1 MVISLAL
8 AGPLLKLRPIS
19 LRIATWLGISAAR
32 SFPCVR
38 QHNEEDCGAA
48 CLATVCA
55 QHRAQVPLGW
65 ARHLVGTSKGGTT
78 LLGLKRGAEKLG
90 FHAQAAKAEPSLLNE
105 LNSVP
110 MPLVCH
116 WQGCHWVVLH
126 GYQQGQLLVADPA
139 IGLRHLSSE
148 EFLSGWSNGVVLLL
162 EPDRARFPVLDAAP
176 NRWQQG
182 QGLAILPKLL
192 WPFRRLLAQ
201 ALGLNLAIGVMAL
214 AMPLLMQI
222 LTDDVL
228 IRGDGEMLR
237 SLAIG
242 IMLLFGLRALLNLLQ
257 GVLVGHFG
265 QKLQLQM
272 VLHYGQHLLGLPLNY
287 FESRRSGEVV
297 SRLDDIQKLNALIAN
312 LTLGLPGQL
321 CIALISLLWM
331 WQYSGSLT
339 LAALVGYGLVVVTQL
354 AVLPTLHRRTQ
365 QLLVQSAHNQGFLVE
380 LFSGQALL
388 KTTQA
393 APQAWQEFQRNQGR
407 LARQAWGVGLLDL
420 QASTAT
426 GFLGQAIGIVLL
438 WYGSVFVL
446 RQELSIGQLLAFNG
460 MGANVLAFLAAL
472 SGVSQELITSRVVMA
487 RLDDALQHPL
497 ETDAANGY
505 QHAPIPADAD
515 IVCEHVCFH
524 HPGRAALI
532 DDLNLRIPGGLT
544 TAVIGESG
552 CGKSTLSKL
561 IAGLYTLKGGAIHYG
576 PFNGKDLSLE
586 SLRQQVVLLPQQDT
600 FLNRSIFENFTFAY
614 PNLSFA
620 EIVEL
625 CRLTLADDFIR
636 ELPDGYGTVLGEF
649 GANLSGGQRQR
660 LALAR
665 ALAANSPVL
674 LLDESTSALDPVLES
689 RLMDRLLQFRHGKT
703 TILVSHRPSV
713 ILRADWV
720 VFMDKG
726 AVRQQSHPRDLRDHG
741 QVAPYLQAA

>member
-1 MVISLAL
+1 MAEQIWQLITRSLGL
-8 AGPLLKLRPIS
+8 APDLS
-19 LRIATWLGISAAR
+19 L
-32 SFPCVR
+32 PCVR

-55 QHRAQVPLGW
+55 RHHAHLPMGW
-65 ARHLVGTSKGGTT
+65 IRHLVGTSREGTT

-90 FHAQAAKAEPSLLNE
+90 FHAQAAKADARVLDDLQALPL
-105 LNSVP
+105 P
-110 MPLVCH
+110 MICH

-126 GYQQGQLLVADPA
+126 GSRGDQLLVADPGV
-139 IGLRHLSSE
+139 GLRRLSRE
-148 EFLSGWSNGVVLLL
+148 QFLAGWANGVVLLL
-162 EPDRARFPVLDAAP
+162 EPDPTRFPISHQESQHW
-176 NRWQQG
+176 RSG
-182 QGLAILPKLL
+182 KGLAIVPRLL
-192 WPFRRLLAQ
+192 QPFRGLLMQ
-201 ALGLNLAIGVMAL
+201 AFGLNLAIGVLAL

-242 IMLLFGLRALLNLLQ
+242 ILLLFVLRALLNLLQ

-272 VLHYGQHLLGLPLNY
+272 VLHYGQHLLRLPLSY

-297 SRLDDIQKLNALIAN
+297 SRLDDIQRLNSLIAN
-312 LTLGLPGQL
+312 LTLGLPGQF
-321 CIALISLLWM
+321 CIALVSLIWM

-339 LAALVGYGLVVVTQL
+339 LAALVGYGLVVATQL
-354 AVLPTLHRRTQ
+354 AVLPALHRRTQ
-365 QLLVQSAHNQGFLVE
+365 QLLVQSAQNQGFLVE

-393 APQAWQEFQRNQGR
+393 TPQAWQEFQRNQGR
-407 LARQAWGVGLLDL
+407 IARQAWGVGLLDL
-420 QASTAT
+420 QANTAT
-426 GFLGQAIGIVLL
+426 GFLGQAIGITLL

-446 RQELSIGQLLAFNG
+446 QQQLSIGQLLAFNG
-460 MGANVLAFLAAL
+460 MGANVLGFLAGL
-472 SGVSQELITSRVVMA
+472 GGVSQELITSRVVMA

-497 ETDAANGY
+497 ETETSKGTQQAL
-505 QHAPIPADAD
+505 IPADAD
-515 IVCEHVCFH
+515 IVCEELSFH
-524 HPGRAALI
+524 HPGRAALL
-532 DDLNLRIPGGLT
+532 DHLNLRIPGGLT
-544 TAVIGESG
+544 TALIGESG
-552 CGKSTLSKL
+552 CGKSTLSKI
-561 IAGLYTLKGGAIHYG
+561 IAGLYNLESGSIHYG
-576 PFNGKDLSLE
+576 PFSGKDLSLE

-600 FLNRSIFENFTFAY
+600 FLNRSILENFTFAY
-614 PNLSFA
+614 PQLGFA
-620 EIVEL
+620 DIVEL

-665 ALAANSPVL
+665 ALASDPPVL
-674 LLDESTSALDPVLES
+674 LLDESTSALDPVLEA
-689 RLMDRLLQFRHGKT
+689 RLMDRLLEHRKGRT

-720 VFMDKG
+720 VFMEKG
-726 AVRQQSHPRDLRDHG
+726 AVRQQSHPRDLRNHR
-741 QVAPYLQAA
+741 QVSPYLQAA

>member
-1 MVISLAL
+1 MAEQLWHLILRCLGFAPGHSL
-8 AGPLLKLRPIS
+8 
-19 LRIATWLGISAAR
+19 
-32 SFPCVR
+32 PCVR

-55 QHRAQVPLGW
+55 HHHAHLPLGW
-65 ARHLVGTSKGGTT
+65 IRHLVGTSREGTT

-90 FHAQAAKAEPSLLNE
+90 FHAQAAKADA
-105 LNSVP
+105 SVLDDLQALPLP
-110 MPLVCH
+110 MICH

-126 GYQQGQLLVADPA
+126 GARGDQLLVADPGV
-139 IGLRHLSSE
+139 GLRRLSRE
-148 EFLSGWSNGVVLLL
+148 QFLAGWANGVVLLL
-162 EPDRARFPVLDAAP
+162 EPDPASFPVSHHQ
-176 NRWQQG
+176 NQRWRSG
-182 QGLAILPKLL
+182 QGLAIVPRLL
-192 WPFRRLLAQ
+192 RPFRGLLLQ
-201 ALGLNLAIGVMAL
+201 AFGLNLAIGVLAL

-242 IMLLFGLRALLNLLQ
+242 ILLLFVLRALLNLLQ

-272 VLHYGQHLLGLPLNY
+272 VLHYGQHLLRLPLSY

-297 SRLDDIQKLNALIAN
+297 SRLDDIQKLNALIAD
-312 LTLGLPGQL
+312 LTLGLPGQF
-321 CIALISLLWM
+321 CIALISLIWM

-339 LAALVGYGLVVVTQL
+339 LAALVGYGLVVATQL
-354 AVLPTLHRRTQ
+354 AVLPALHQRTQ
-365 QLLVQSAHNQGFLVE
+365 QLLVQSAQNQGFLVE

-407 LARQAWGVGLLDL
+407 IARQAWGVGLLDL

-426 GFLGQAIGIVLL
+426 GFLGQAIGIGLL

-446 RQELSIGQLLAFNG
+446 KQQLSIGQLLAFNG
-460 MGANVLAFLAAL
+460 MGANVLGFLAGL

-487 RLDDALQHPL
+487 RLDDALQHPV
-497 ETDAANGY
+497 ETDTSKGTQEAT
-505 QHAPIPADAD
+505 IPADAD
-515 IVCEHVCFH
+515 IVCEEVSFH
-524 HPGRAALI
+524 HPGRTALL
-532 DDLNLRIPGGLT
+532 DHLNLRIPGGLT
-544 TAVIGESG
+544 TALIGESG

-561 IAGLYTLKGGAIHYG
+561 IAGLYSLESGAIHYG
-576 PFNGKDLSLE
+576 PFSGRDLSLE

-600 FLNRSIFENFTFAY
+600 FLNRSILENFTFAY
-614 PNLSFA
+614 PHLGFA
-620 EIVEL
+620 DIVEL

-636 ELPDGYGTVLGEF
+636 ELPDGYATVLGEF

-665 ALAANSPVL
+665 ALAAHPPVL
-674 LLDESTSALDPVLES
+674 LLDESTSALDPVLEA
-689 RLMDRLLQFRHGKT
+689 RLMDRLLEHRKGRT

-720 VFMDKG
+720 VFMEKG
-726 AVRQQSHPRDLRDHG
+726 AVRQQSHPRDLRDHR
-741 QVAPYLQAA
+741 QVSPYLQAA

>member
-1 MVISLAL
+1 MAEQIWQWVKSH
-8 AGPLLKLRPIS
+8 
-19 LRIATWLGISAAR
+19 LGLPPGQA
-32 SFPCVR
+32 FPCIR

-55 QHRAQVPLGW
+55 RHQARLPMGW
-65 ARHLVGTSKGGTT
+65 IRHLVGTSREGTT

-90 FHAQAAKAEPSLLNE
+90 FHAQAAKADASVLNDLQSL
-105 LNSVP
+105 
-110 MPLVCH
+110 PLPLICH

-126 GYQQGQLLVADPA
+126 GSRGKQLLVADPA
-139 IGLRHLSSE
+139 VGLRQLTRE
-148 EFLSGWSNGVVLLL
+148 QFLAGWANGVVLVL
-162 EPDRARFPVLDAAP
+162 EPDPARFPVGQHQSQ
-176 NRWQQG
+176 RWRSG
-182 QGLAILPKLL
+182 QGLAIVPRLL
-192 WPFRRLLAQ
+192 QPFRGLLAQ
-201 ALGLNLAIGVMAL
+201 ALGLNLAIGVLAL
-214 AMPLLMQI
+214 AMPLLMQV

-228 IRGDGEMLR
+228 VRGDGEMLR

-242 IMLLFGLRALLNLLQ
+242 ILLLFVFRALLNLLQ

-272 VLHYGQHLLGLPLNY
+272 VLHYGQHLLRLPLSY

-312 LTLGLPGQL
+312 LTLGLPGQF
-321 CIALISLLWM
+321 CIALISLIWM

-339 LAALVGYGLVVVTQL
+339 VAALVGYLLVVATQL
-354 AVLPTLHRRTQ
+354 AVLPALHRRTQ

-393 APQAWQEFQRNQGR
+393 TPQAWQEFQRNQGR
-407 LARQAWGVGLLDL
+407 IARQAWGVGLLDL
-420 QASTAT
+420 QTSTAT
-426 GFLGQAIGIVLL
+426 GFLGQAIGIGLL

-446 RQELSIGQLLAFNG
+446 QQQLSIGQLLAFNG
-460 MGANVLAFLAAL
+460 MGANVLAFLAGL

-497 ETDAANGY
+497 ETDTAKGVQQAR
-505 QHAPIPADAD
+505 IPADAD
-515 IVCEHVCFH
+515 IVCEDVSFH
-524 HPGRAALI
+524 HPGRTALL
-532 DDLNLRIPGGLT
+532 DQLNLRIPGGLT
-544 TAVIGESG
+544 TALIGESG

-561 IAGLYTLKGGAIHYG
+561 IAGLYNLESGAIHYG
-576 PFNGKDLSLE
+576 AFNGKDLSLE
-586 SLRQQVVLLPQQDT
+586 SLRQQVVLLPQQDS

-614 PNLSFA
+614 PHLGFA

-625 CRLTLADDFIR
+625 CQLTLADEFIR

-665 ALAANSPVL
+665 ALAADPPVL
-674 LLDESTSALDPVLES
+674 LLDESTSALVPVLEA
-689 RLMDRLLQFRHGKT
+689 RLMDHLLEHRRGKT

-720 VFMDKG
+720 VFMEKG
-726 AVRQQSHPRDLRDHG
+726 AVRQQSHPRDLRDHR
-741 QVAPYLQAA
+741 QVSPYLRAA

>member
-1 MVISLAL
+1 MAPPSLMARSLGRRL
-8 AGPLLKLRPIS
+8 A
-19 LRIATWLGISAAR
+19 AWLGLAR
-32 SFPCVR
+32 GRSRGRSLPCVR

-55 QHRAQVPLGW
+55 RHRAQVPVGW
-65 ARHLVGTSKGGTT
+65 VRHLVGTSKEGTT

-90 FHAQAAKAEPSLLNE
+90 FHAQAAKAEPSLLND

-110 MPLVCH
+110 LPLVCH

-126 GYQQGQLLVADPA
+126 GEQNGELLVADPA
-139 IGLRHLSSE
+139 VGLRRLSRQ

-162 EPDRARFPVLDAAP
+162 EPDPARFPVLDASP
-176 NRWQQG
+176 RRWQQG
-182 QGLAILPKLL
+182 QGLAILPRLL
-192 WPFRRLLAQ
+192 WPFRRLLLQ

-242 IMLLFGLRALLNLLQ
+242 ILLLFALRALLNLLQ

-272 VLHYGQHLLGLPLNY
+272 VLHYGQHLLGLPLSY

-297 SRLDDIQKLNALIAN
+297 SRLDDIQRLNSLIADVS
-312 LTLGLPGQL
+312 LGLPGQL
-321 CIALISLLWM
+321 CIAVISLLWM
-331 WQYSGSLT
+331 WQYSGALT
-339 LAALVGYGLVVVTQL
+339 VAALLGYALVVLTQL
-354 AVLPTLHRRTQ
+354 AVLPALHRRTQ
-365 QLLVQSAHNQGFLVE
+365 QLLVESAHNQGFLVE

-446 RQELSIGQLLAFNG
+446 SQQLSIGQLLAFNG
-460 MGANVLAFLAAL
+460 MGANVLGFLAAL

-497 ETDAANGY
+497 ETDAAKGI
-505 QHAPIPADAD
+505 QQAGIPADAD
-515 IVCEHVCFH
+515 IVCEHVRFH
-524 HPGRAALI
+524 HAGRAALI

-544 TAVIGESG
+544 TALIGESG

-561 IAGLYTLKGGAIHYG
+561 IAGLYTLEGGAIHYG
-576 PFNGKDLSLE
+576 PFNGRDLSLE

-614 PNLSFA
+614 PQLSFA

-665 ALAANSPVL
+665 ALAADPPVL
-674 LLDESTSALDPVLES
+674 LLDESTSALDPVLEA
-689 RLMDRLLQFRHGKT
+689 RLMDRLLQLRRGKT

-726 AVRQQSHPRDLRDHG
+726 AVRQQSHPRDLRDHIS
-741 QVAPYLQAA
+741 VSPYLQAA

>member
-1 MVISLAL
+1 MAEQIWHLILRCLGFAPGHSL
-8 AGPLLKLRPIS
+8 
-19 LRIATWLGISAAR
+19 
-32 SFPCVR
+32 PCVR

-55 QHRAQVPLGW
+55 RHHAHLPLGW
-65 ARHLVGTSKGGTT
+65 IRHLVGTSREGTT

-90 FHAQAAKAEPSLLNE
+90 FHAQAAKADA
-105 LNSVP
+105 SVLDDLQALPLP
-110 MPLVCH
+110 MICH

-126 GYQQGQLLVADPA
+126 GARGNQLLVADPGV
-139 IGLRHLSSE
+139 GLRRLSRE
-148 EFLSGWSNGVVLLL
+148 QFLAGWANGVVLLL
-162 EPDRARFPVLDAAP
+162 EPDPACFPVSHHQ
-176 NRWQQG
+176 NQRWRSG
-182 QGLAILPKLL
+182 QGLAIVPRLL
-192 WPFRRLLAQ
+192 QPFRGLLLQ
-201 ALGLNLAIGVMAL
+201 AFGLNLAIGVLAL

-242 IMLLFGLRALLNLLQ
+242 ILLLFVLRALLNLLQ

-272 VLHYGQHLLGLPLNY
+272 VLHYGQHLLRLPLSY

-312 LTLGLPGQL
+312 LTLGLPGQF
-321 CIALISLLWM
+321 CIALISLIWM

-339 LAALVGYGLVVVTQL
+339 VAALSGYGLVVATQL
-354 AVLPTLHRRTQ
+354 AVLPALHQRTQ
-365 QLLVQSAHNQGFLVE
+365 QLLVQSAQNQGFLVE

-407 LARQAWGVGLLDL
+407 IARQAWGVGLLDL

-426 GFLGQAIGIVLL
+426 GFLGQAIGIGLL

-446 RQELSIGQLLAFNG
+446 KQQLSIGQLLAFNG
-460 MGANVLAFLAAL
+460 MGANVLGFLAGL

-487 RLDDALQHPL
+487 RLDDALQHPV
-497 ETDAANGY
+497 ESDTSKGTQQAT
-505 QHAPIPADAD
+505 IPADAD
-515 IVCEHVCFH
+515 IVCEEVSFH
-524 HPGRAALI
+524 HPGRTALL
-532 DDLNLRIPGGLT
+532 DHLNLRIPGGLT
-544 TAVIGESG
+544 TALIGESG

-561 IAGLYTLKGGAIHYG
+561 IAGLYSLESGAIHYG
-576 PFNGKDLSLE
+576 PFSGRDLSLE

-600 FLNRSIFENFTFAY
+600 FLNRSILENFTFAY
-614 PNLSFA
+614 PHLGFA
-620 EIVEL
+620 DIVEL

-636 ELPDGYGTVLGEF
+636 ELPDGYATVLGEF

-665 ALAANSPVL
+665 ALAADPPVL
-674 LLDESTSALDPVLES
+674 LLDESTSALDPVLEA
-689 RLMDRLLQFRHGKT
+689 RLMDRLLEHRKGRT

-720 VFMDKG
+720 VFMEKG
-726 AVRQQSHPRDLRDHG
+726 AVRQQSHPRDLHDHR
-741 QVAPYLQAA
+741 QVSPYLQAA

>member
-1 MVISLAL
+1 MYRHAMVVQIWQFI
-8 AGPLLKLRPIS
+8 KRC
-19 LRIATWLGISAAR
+19 LGISQGQTL
-32 SFPCVR
+32 PCIH

-55 QHRAQVPLGW
+55 RHRAQLPLSW
-65 ARHLVGTSKGGTT
+65 IRHLVGTSREGTT

-90 FHAQAAKAEPSLLNE
+90 FQAQAAKADASLLND
-105 LNSVP
+105 LKALPLP
-110 MPLVCH
+110 MICH

-126 GYQQGQLLVADPA
+126 GARGDQLLVADPA
-139 IGLRHLSSE
+139 VGLRQLSRD
-148 EFLSGWSNGVVLLL
+148 EFLAGWVNGVVLLL
-162 EPDRARFPVLDAAP
+162 EPDPARFPVSHQHSE
-176 NRWQQG
+176 RWRSG
-182 QGLAILPKLL
+182 QGLAIVPRLL
-192 WPFRRLLAQ
+192 QPFRGLLVQ
-201 ALGLNLAIGVMAL
+201 ALGLNLAIGVLAL
-214 AMPLLMQI
+214 GMPLMMQI

-228 IRGDGEMLR
+228 VRGDGEMLR

-242 IMLLFGLRALLNLLQ
+242 ILLLFVFRGLLNLLQ

-272 VLHYGQHLLGLPLNY
+272 VLHYGQHLLRLPLSY

-297 SRLDDIQKLNALIAN
+297 SRLDDIQKLNDLIAD
-312 LTLGLPGQL
+312 LTLGLPGQF
-321 CIALISLLWM
+321 CIAVVSLIWM
-331 WQYSGSLT
+331 WHYSGSLT
-339 LAALVGYGLVVVTQL
+339 LAALVGYGVVVATQL

-420 QASTAT
+420 QTSTAT
-426 GFLGQAIGIVLL
+426 SFLGQAIGIGLL

-446 RQELSIGQLLAFNG
+446 QQQLSIGQLLAFNG
-460 MGANVLAFLAAL
+460 MGANVLAFLAGL
-472 SGVSQELITSRVVMA
+472 SGVSQELITSRVVMT

-497 ETDAANGY
+497 ETDTAKGTQQAR
-505 QHAPIPADAD
+505 IPANAD
-515 IVCEHVCFH
+515 IVCEDVTFH
-524 HPGRAALI
+524 HQGRAALL
-532 DDLNLRIPGGLT
+532 DHLNLRVPGGLT
-544 TAVIGESG
+544 TALIGESG

-561 IAGLYTLKGGAIHYG
+561 IAGLYSLESGAIHYG

-586 SLRQQVVLLPQQDT
+586 SLRQQVVLLPQQDS
-600 FLNRSIFENFTFAY
+600 FLNRSILENFTFAY
-614 PNLSFA
+614 PHLGFA

-636 ELPDGYGTVLGEF
+636 ELPDSYATVLGEF

-665 ALAANSPVL
+665 ALAADPPVL
-674 LLDESTSALDPVLES
+674 LLDESTSALDPVLEA
-689 RLMDRLLQFRHGKT
+689 RLMDRLLDHRQGKT
-703 TILVSHRPSV
+703 TIMVSHRPSV

-720 VFMDKG
+720 VFMEKG
-726 AVRQQSHPRDLRDHG
+726 AVRQQSHPRDLRDHR
-741 QVAPYLQAA
+741 QVSPYLQAA

>member
-1 MVISLAL
+1 MAEQIWQLIRRGLGSTQGQAL
-8 AGPLLKLRPIS
+8 
-19 LRIATWLGISAAR
+19 
-32 SFPCVR
+32 PCIR

-55 QHRAQVPLGW
+55 RHRAHLPMGW
-65 ARHLVGTSKGGTT
+65 IRHLVGTSREGTT

-90 FHAQAAKAEPSLLNE
+90 FNAQAAKADASLLDD
-105 LNSVP
+105 LQALPLP
-110 MPLVCH
+110 MICH

-126 GYQQGQLLVADPA
+126 GARGDQLLVADPGV
-139 IGLRHLSSE
+139 GLRRLSRE
-148 EFLSGWSNGVVLLL
+148 QFLAGWTNGVLLLL
-162 EPDRARFPVLDAAP
+162 EPDPARFPVSH
-176 NRWQQG
+176 QQSESWRSG
-182 QGLAILPKLL
+182 QGLAIVPRLL
-192 WPFRRLLAQ
+192 QPFRGLLLK
-201 ALGLNLAIGVMAL
+201 ALGLNLAIGVLAL

-228 IRGDGEMLR
+228 VRGDGEMLR

-242 IMLLFGLRALLNLLQ
+242 ILLLFVFRGLLNLLQ

-272 VLHYGQHLLGLPLNY
+272 VLHYGQHLLRLPLSY

-297 SRLDDIQKLNALIAN
+297 SRLDDIQRLNDLMAN
-312 LTLGLPGQL
+312 VTLGLPGQF
-321 CIALISLLWM
+321 CIALVSLIWM

-339 LAALVGYGLVVVTQL
+339 LAALAGYGLVVATQL
-354 AVLPTLHRRTQ
+354 AVLPALHRRTQ

-393 APQAWQEFQRNQGR
+393 TPQAWQEFQRNQGR
-407 LARQAWGVGLLDL
+407 IARQAWGVGLLDL
-420 QASTAT
+420 QTSTAT
-426 GFLGQAIGIVLL
+426 GFLGQAIGIGLL
-438 WYGSVFVL
+438 WYGSMFVL
-446 RQELSIGQLLAFNG
+446 QQQLSIGQLLAFNG
-460 MGANVLAFLAAL
+460 MGANVLGFLAGL
-472 SGVSQELITSRVVMA
+472 GGVSQELITSRVVMA

-497 ETDAANGY
+497 ETETARGTQQAL
-505 QHAPIPADAD
+505 IPADAD
-515 IVCEHVCFH
+515 IVCQEVSFH
-524 HPGRAALI
+524 HPGRAALL
-532 DDLNLRIPGGLT
+532 DHLNLRIPGGLT
-544 TAVIGESG
+544 TALIGESG
-552 CGKSTLSKL
+552 CGKSTLSKI
-561 IAGLYTLKGGAIHYG
+561 IAGLYTLESGSIHYG
-576 PFNGKDLSLE
+576 PFSGKDLSLE

-614 PNLSFA
+614 PHLGFA

-636 ELPDGYGTVLGEF
+636 ELPDSYGTVLGEF

-665 ALAANSPVL
+665 ALASDPPVL
-674 LLDESTSALDPVLES
+674 LLDESTSALDPVLEA
-689 RLMDRLLQFRHGKT
+689 RLMDRLLEHRKGKT

-726 AVRQQSHPRDLRDHG
+726 AVRQQSHPRDLRDHR
-741 QVAPYLQAA
+741 QVSPYLHAA

>member
-1 MVISLAL
+1 MHLHARVGQIWLFIRHCLGLAQRQ
-8 AGPLLKLRPIS
+8 AI
-19 LRIATWLGISAAR
+19 
-32 SFPCVR
+32 PCIR

-55 QHRAQVPLGW
+55 RHRAQLPLGW
-65 ARHLVGTSKGGTT
+65 IRHLVGTSREGTT

-90 FHAQAAKAEPSLLNE
+90 FHAQAAKADASLLDD
-105 LNSVP
+105 LKTL
-110 MPLVCH
+110 PLPIICH

-126 GYQQGQLLVADPA
+126 GARGDQLLVADPA
-139 IGLRHLSSE
+139 VGLRQLSRK
-148 EFLSGWSNGVVLLL
+148 EFLDGWINGVVLLL
-162 EPDRARFPVLDAAP
+162 EPDPARFPVSHQP
-176 NRWQQG
+176 VQRWRSG
-182 QGLAILPKLL
+182 QGLAIVPRLL
-192 WPFRRLLAQ
+192 QPFRGLLVQ
-201 ALGLNLAIGVMAL
+201 ALGLNLVIGVLAL
-214 AMPLLMQI
+214 GMPLMMQI

-228 IRGDGEMLR
+228 VRGDSAMLR

-242 IMLLFGLRALLNLLQ
+242 ILLLFVFRALLNLLQ

-272 VLHYGQHLLGLPLNY
+272 VLHYGQHLLRLPLSY

-297 SRLDDIQKLNALIAN
+297 SRLDDIQKLNDLIAD
-312 LTLGLPGQL
+312 LTLGLPGQF
-321 CIALISLLWM
+321 CIAVVSLIWM
-331 WQYSGSLT
+331 WHYSGSLT
-339 LAALVGYGLVVVTQL
+339 LAALVGYAVVVGTQL

-420 QASTAT
+420 QTSTAT
-426 GFLGQAIGIVLL
+426 NFLGQAIGIGLL

-446 RQELSIGQLLAFNG
+446 QQQLSIGQLLAFNG
-460 MGANVLAFLAAL
+460 MGANVFAFLAGL

-497 ETDAANGY
+497 ETETAKGTQQAR
-505 QHAPIPADAD
+505 IPANAD
-515 IVCEHVCFH
+515 IVCEDVTFH
-524 HPGRAALI
+524 HQGRAALL
-532 DDLNLRIPGGLT
+532 DHLNLRIPGGLT
-544 TAVIGESG
+544 TALIGESG

-561 IAGLYTLKGGAIHYG
+561 IAGLYCLESGAIHYG

-586 SLRQQVVLLPQQDT
+586 SLRHQVVLLPQQDT
-600 FLNRSIFENFTFAY
+600 FLNRSILENFTFAY
-614 PNLSFA
+614 PHLGFA

-636 ELPDGYGTVLGEF
+636 ELPDSYATVLGEF

-665 ALAANSPVL
+665 ALAADPPVL
-674 LLDESTSALDPVLES
+674 LLDESTSALDPVLEA
-689 RLMDRLLQFRHGKT
+689 RLMDRLLDHRQGKT
-703 TILVSHRPSV
+703 TIMVSHRPSV

-720 VFMDKG
+720 VFMEQG
-726 AVRQQSHPRDLRDHG
+726 AVRQQSHPRDLRDHR
-741 QVAPYLQAA
+741 QVSPYLHAA

>member
-1 MVISLAL
+1 MAEQLWHLILRCLGFAPGHSL
-8 AGPLLKLRPIS
+8 
-19 LRIATWLGISAAR
+19 
-32 SFPCVR
+32 PCVR

-55 QHRAQVPLGW
+55 RHHAHLPLGW
-65 ARHLVGTSKGGTT
+65 IRHLVGTSREGTT

-90 FHAQAAKAEPSLLNE
+90 FHAQAAKADA
-105 LNSVP
+105 SVLDDLQALPLP
-110 MPLVCH
+110 MICH

-126 GYQQGQLLVADPA
+126 GARGDQLLVADP
-139 IGLRHLSSE
+139 GVGMRRLSRE
-148 EFLSGWSNGVVLLL
+148 QFLAGWANGVVLLL
-162 EPDRARFPVLDAAP
+162 EPDPARFPVSHHQ
-176 NRWQQG
+176 NQHWRSG
-182 QGLAILPKLL
+182 QGLAIVPRLL
-192 WPFRRLLAQ
+192 QPFRGLLLQ
-201 ALGLNLAIGVMAL
+201 AFGLNLAIGVLAL

-242 IMLLFGLRALLNLLQ
+242 ILLLFVLRALLNLLQ

-272 VLHYGQHLLGLPLNY
+272 VLHYGQHLLRLPLSY

-312 LTLGLPGQL
+312 LTLGLPGQF
-321 CIALISLLWM
+321 CIALISLIWM

-339 LAALVGYGLVVVTQL
+339 LAALVGYGLVVATQL
-354 AVLPTLHRRTQ
+354 AVLPALHQRTQ
-365 QLLVQSAHNQGFLVE
+365 QLLVQSAQNQGFLVE

-407 LARQAWGVGLLDL
+407 IARQAWGVGLLDL

-426 GFLGQAIGIVLL
+426 GFLGQAIGIGLL

-446 RQELSIGQLLAFNG
+446 KQQLSIGQLLAFNG
-460 MGANVLAFLAAL
+460 MGANVLGFLAGL

-487 RLDDALQHPL
+487 RLDDALQHPV
-497 ETDAANGY
+497 ESDTSKGTQQAT
-505 QHAPIPADAD
+505 IPADAD
-515 IVCEHVCFH
+515 IVCEEVSFH
-524 HPGRAALI
+524 HPGRTALL
-532 DDLNLRIPGGLT
+532 DHLNLRIPGGLT
-544 TAVIGESG
+544 TALIGESG

-561 IAGLYTLKGGAIHYG
+561 IAGLYSLESGAIHYG
-576 PFNGKDLSLE
+576 PFSGRDLSLE

-600 FLNRSIFENFTFAY
+600 FLNRSILENFTFAY
-614 PNLSFA
+614 PHLGFA
-620 EIVEL
+620 DIVEL

-636 ELPDGYGTVLGEF
+636 ELPDGYATVLGEF

-665 ALAANSPVL
+665 ALAADPPVL
-674 LLDESTSALDPVLES
+674 LLDESTSALDPVLEA
-689 RLMDRLLQFRHGKT
+689 RLMDRLLEHRKGRT

-720 VFMDKG
+720 VFMEKG
-726 AVRQQSHPRDLRDHG
+726 AVRQQSHPRDLRDHR
-741 QVAPYLQAA
+741 QVSPYLQAA

>member
-1 MVISLAL
+1 MAETIRQLILRCLGV
-8 AGPLLKLRPIS
+8 PL
-19 LRIATWLGISAAR
+19 GQ
-32 SFPCVR
+32 SFPCIR

-55 QHRAQVPLGW
+55 RHRAGMPLGW
-65 ARHLVGTSKGGTT
+65 IRHLVGTSREGTT

-90 FHAQAAKAEPSLLNE
+90 FHAQAAKADASVLNDLQSL
-105 LNSVP
+105 
-110 MPLVCH
+110 PLPLICH

-126 GYQQGQLLVADPA
+126 GMRGDRFLLADPA
-139 IGLRHLSSE
+139 VGLRQLTRE
-148 EFLSGWSNGVVLLL
+148 QFLAGWANGVVLLL
-162 EPDRARFPVLDAAP
+162 EPDPARFPVIDQQP
-176 NRWQQG
+176 QRWHTG
-182 QGLAILPKLL
+182 QGLAIVPRLL
-192 WPFRRLLAQ
+192 QPFRALLLQ
-201 ALGLNLAIGVMAL
+201 ALGLNLAIGVLAL

-237 SLAIG
+237 SLSIG
-242 IMLLFGLRALLNLLQ
+242 ILLLFVFRALLTLLQ

-272 VLHYGQHLLGLPLNY
+272 VLHYGQHLLRLPLSY

-297 SRLDDIQKLNALIAN
+297 SRLDDIQRLNALVAN
-312 LTLGLPGQL
+312 LTLGLPGQF
-321 CIALISLLWM
+321 CIALVSLIWM
-331 WQYSGSLT
+331 WQYSGPLT
-339 LAALVGYGLVVVTQL
+339 LAALAGFSAVVATQL
-354 AVLPTLHRRTQ
+354 AVLPALHRRTQ
-365 QLLVQSAHNQGFLVE
+365 QLLVQSAQNQGFLVE

-393 APQAWQEFQRNQGR
+393 TPQAWQEFQRNQGR
-407 LARQAWGVGLLDL
+407 IARQSWGVGLLDL
-420 QASTAT
+420 QTSTAT
-426 GFLGQAIGIVLL
+426 GFLGQAIGISLL

-446 RQELSIGQLLAFNG
+446 QQQLSIGQLLAFNG
-460 MGANVLAFLAAL
+460 MGANVLAFLAGL

-497 ETDAANGY
+497 ETDTAKGVQQAR
-505 QHAPIPADAD
+505 IPADAD
-515 IVCEHVCFH
+515 ILCEDVSFH
-524 HPGRAALI
+524 HPGRTALL
-532 DDLNLRIPGGLT
+532 DHLNLRIPGGLT
-544 TAVIGESG
+544 TALIGESG

-561 IAGLYTLKGGAIHYG
+561 IAGLYSPESGAIHYG
-576 PFNGKDLSLE
+576 AYSGRDLSLE

-614 PNLSFA
+614 PHLGFA

-625 CRLTLADDFIR
+625 CRLTLADEFIR
-636 ELPDGYGTVLGEF
+636 ELPDSYGTVLGEF

-665 ALAANSPVL
+665 ALAADPPVL
-674 LLDESTSALDPVLES
+674 LLDESTSALDPVLEA
-689 RLMDRLLQFRHGKT
+689 RLMDRLLELRQGKT

-720 VFMDKG
+720 VFMEKG
-726 AVRQQSHPRDLRDHG
+726 AVRQQSHPRDLRDHR
-741 QVAPYLQAA
+741 QVSPYLHAA

>member
-1 MVISLAL
+1 MAAPFVM
-8 AGPLLKLRPIS
+8 LRP
-19 LRIATWLGISAAR
+19 LWQRITAWLGIPQAS
-32 SFPCVR
+32 SIPCVR

-55 QHRAQVPLGW
+55 QHQANVPLGW
-65 ARHLVGTSKGGTT
+65 VRHLVGTSKEGTT

-90 FHAQAAKAEPSLLNE
+90 FHAQAAKADAGLLSD
-105 LNSVP
+105 LNGVP
-110 MPLVCH
+110 LPLVCH

-126 GYQQGQLLVADPA
+126 GSHQGQLLVADPA
-139 IGLRHLSSE
+139 VGLRRMSVQ
-148 EFLSGWSNGVVLLL
+148 EFLRGWSNGVVLLL
-162 EPDRARFPVLDAAP
+162 EPDPARFPVLDP
-176 NRWQQG
+176 SSRRWQQG

-192 WPFRRLLAQ
+192 WPFRRLLLQ

-242 IMLLFGLRALLNLLQ
+242 ILLLFALRALLNLLQ

-272 VLHYGQHLLGLPLNY
+272 VLHYGQHLLGLPLSY
-287 FESRRSGEVV
+287 FERRRSGEVV
-297 SRLDDIQKLNALIAN
+297 SRLDDIQKLNALIGN
-312 LTLGLPGQL
+312 LSLGLPGQL
-321 CIALISLLWM
+321 CIALISLIWM

-339 LAALVGYGLVVVTQL
+339 LAALAGYSLVVATQL
-354 AVLPTLHRRTQ
+354 AVLPALHQRTQ
-365 QLLVQSAHNQGFLVE
+365 TLLVQSAHNQGFLVE
-380 LFSGQALL
+380 LFSGQSLL

-393 APQAWQEFQRNQGR
+393 GPQAWQEFQRNQGR

-446 RQELSIGQLLAFNG
+446 SQQLSIGQLLAFNG
-460 MGANVLAFLAAL
+460 MGANVLAFLGAL

-497 ETDAANGY
+497 ETDAMKGH
-505 QHAPIPADAD
+505 QHASIPADAD
-515 IVCEHVCFH
+515 IVCEHVSFH
-524 HPGRAALI
+524 HAGRAALI

-544 TAVIGESG
+544 TALIGESG

-561 IAGLYTLKGGAIHYG
+561 IAGLYSLEGGSIHYG
-576 PFNGKDLSLE
+576 PFSAKDLSLE
-586 SLRQQVVLLPQQDT
+586 SLRQQVVLLPQHDT

-614 PNLSFA
+614 PQLSFA

-625 CRLTLADDFIR
+625 CTLTLADDFIR

-665 ALAANSPVL
+665 ALAADPPVL
-674 LLDESTSALDPVLES
+674 VLDESTSALDPVLEA
-689 RLMDRLLQFRHGKT
+689 RLMDRLLKVRRGKT

-726 AVRQQSHPRDLRDHG
+726 AVRQQSHPRDLRDHS
-741 QVAPYLQAA
+741 QVSPYLQAA

>member
-1 MVISLAL
+1 MAEQLWHLILRCLGFAPGHSL
-8 AGPLLKLRPIS
+8 
-19 LRIATWLGISAAR
+19 
-32 SFPCVR
+32 PCVR

-55 QHRAQVPLGW
+55 RHHAHLPLGW
-65 ARHLVGTSKGGTT
+65 IRHLVGTSREGTT

-90 FHAQAAKAEPSLLNE
+90 FHAQAAKADA
-105 LNSVP
+105 SVLDDLQALPLP
-110 MPLVCH
+110 MICH

-126 GYQQGQLLVADPA
+126 GARGDQLLVADPGV
-139 IGLRHLSSE
+139 GLRRLSRE
-148 EFLSGWSNGVVLLL
+148 QFLAGWANGVVLLL
-162 EPDRARFPVLDAAP
+162 EPDPASFPVSHHQ
-176 NRWQQG
+176 NQRWRSG
-182 QGLAILPKLL
+182 QGLAIVPRLL
-192 WPFRRLLAQ
+192 QPFRGLLLQ
-201 ALGLNLAIGVMAL
+201 AFGLNLAIGVLAL

-242 IMLLFGLRALLNLLQ
+242 ILLLFVLRALLNLLQ

-272 VLHYGQHLLGLPLNY
+272 VLHYGQHLLRLPLSY

-312 LTLGLPGQL
+312 LTLGLPGQF
-321 CIALISLLWM
+321 CIALISLIWM

-339 LAALVGYGLVVVTQL
+339 LAALVGYGLVVATQL
-354 AVLPTLHRRTQ
+354 AVLPALHQRTQ
-365 QLLVQSAHNQGFLVE
+365 QLLVQSAQNQGFLVE

-407 LARQAWGVGLLDL
+407 IARQAWGVGLLDL

-426 GFLGQAIGIVLL
+426 GFLGQAIGIGLL

-446 RQELSIGQLLAFNG
+446 KQQLSIGQLLAFNG
-460 MGANVLAFLAAL
+460 MGANVLGFLAGL

-487 RLDDALQHPL
+487 RLDDALQHPV
-497 ETDAANGY
+497 ETDTSKGTQQAT
-505 QHAPIPADAD
+505 IPADAD
-515 IVCEHVCFH
+515 IVCEEVSFH
-524 HPGRAALI
+524 HPGRTALL
-532 DDLNLRIPGGLT
+532 DHLNLRIPGGLT
-544 TAVIGESG
+544 TALIGESG

-561 IAGLYTLKGGAIHYG
+561 IAGLYSLESGAIHYG
-576 PFNGKDLSLE
+576 PFSGRDLSLE

-600 FLNRSIFENFTFAY
+600 FLNRSILENFTFAY
-614 PNLSFA
+614 PHLGFA

-636 ELPDGYGTVLGEF
+636 ELPDGYATVLGEF

-665 ALAANSPVL
+665 ALAADPPVL
-674 LLDESTSALDPVLES
+674 LLDESTSALDPVLEA
-689 RLMDRLLQFRHGKT
+689 RLMDRLLEHRKGRT

-720 VFMDKG
+720 VFMEKG
-726 AVRQQSHPRDLRDHG
+726 AVRQQSHPRDLRDHR
-741 QVAPYLQAA
+741 QVSPYLQAA

>member
-1 MVISLAL
+1 MHRHAMVGQIWQLI
-8 AGPLLKLRPIS
+8 KLC
-19 LRIATWLGISAAR
+19 LGVSQGQA
-32 SFPCVR
+32 FPCIR

-55 QHRAQVPLGW
+55 RHRTQLPLGW
-65 ARHLVGTSKGGTT
+65 IRHLVGTSREGTT

-90 FHAQAAKAEPSLLNE
+90 FHAQAAKADASLLND
-105 LNSVP
+105 LKAL
-110 MPLVCH
+110 PLPIICH

-126 GYQQGQLLVADPA
+126 GARGDQLLVADPA
-139 IGLRHLSSE
+139 VGLRQLSRQ
-148 EFLSGWSNGVVLLL
+148 EFLAGWANGVVLLL
-162 EPDRARFPVLDAAP
+162 EPDPTRFPVSNQP
-176 NRWQQG
+176 SQRWRSG
-182 QGLAILPKLL
+182 QGLAIVPRLL
-192 WPFRRLLAQ
+192 QPFRGLLVQ
-201 ALGLNLAIGVMAL
+201 ALGLNLAIGVLAL
-214 AMPLLMQI
+214 GMPLMMQI

-228 IRGDGEMLR
+228 VRGDGEMLR

-242 IMLLFGLRALLNLLQ
+242 ILLLFVFRGLLNLLQ

-272 VLHYGQHLLGLPLNY
+272 VLHYGQHLLRLPLSY

-297 SRLDDIQKLNALIAN
+297 SRLDDIQKLNDLIAD
-312 LTLGLPGQL
+312 LTLGLPGQF
-321 CIALISLLWM
+321 CIAVVSLIWM

-339 LAALVGYGLVVVTQL
+339 MAALIGYAVVVATQL

-420 QASTAT
+420 QTNTAT
-426 GFLGQAIGIVLL
+426 SFLGQAIGIGLL

-446 RQELSIGQLLAFNG
+446 QQQLSIGQLLAFNG
-460 MGANVLAFLAAL
+460 MGANVLAFLAGL

-497 ETDAANGY
+497 ETETAKGTQLAR
-505 QHAPIPADAD
+505 IPANAD
-515 IVCEHVCFH
+515 IVCEDVTFH
-524 HPGRAALI
+524 HQGRAALL
-532 DDLNLRIPGGLT
+532 DHLNLRIPGGLT
-544 TAVIGESG
+544 TALIGESG

-561 IAGLYTLKGGAIHYG
+561 IAGLYSLESGAIHYG

-600 FLNRSIFENFTFAY
+600 FLNRSILENFTFAY
-614 PNLSFA
+614 PHLDFA
-620 EIVEL
+620 DIVEL

-636 ELPDGYGTVLGEF
+636 ELPDSYATVLGEF

-665 ALAANSPVL
+665 ALAADPPVL
-674 LLDESTSALDPVLES
+674 LLDESTSALDPVLEA
-689 RLMDRLLQFRHGKT
+689 RLMDRLLNHRQGKT
-703 TILVSHRPSV
+703 TIMVSHRPSV

-720 VFMDKG
+720 VFMEKG
-726 AVRQQSHPRDLRDHG
+726 AVRQQSHPRDLRDHR
-741 QVAPYLQAA
+741 QVSPYLQAA

>member
-1 MVISLAL
+1 MAEQLWHLILRCLGFAPGHSL
-8 AGPLLKLRPIS
+8 
-19 LRIATWLGISAAR
+19 
-32 SFPCVR
+32 PCVR

-55 QHRAQVPLGW
+55 HHHAHLPLGW
-65 ARHLVGTSKGGTT
+65 IRHLVGTSREGTT

-90 FHAQAAKAEPSLLNE
+90 FHAQAAKADA
-105 LNSVP
+105 SVLDDLQALPLP
-110 MPLVCH
+110 MICH

-126 GYQQGQLLVADPA
+126 GARGDQLLVADPGV
-139 IGLRHLSSE
+139 GLRRLSRE
-148 EFLSGWSNGVVLLL
+148 QFLAGWANGVVLLL
-162 EPDRARFPVLDAAP
+162 EPDPARFPVSHHQ
-176 NRWQQG
+176 NQHWRSG
-182 QGLAILPKLL
+182 QGLAIVPRLL
-192 WPFRRLLAQ
+192 QPFRGLLLQ
-201 ALGLNLAIGVMAL
+201 AFGLNLAIGVLAL

-242 IMLLFGLRALLNLLQ
+242 ILLLFVLRALLNLLQ

-272 VLHYGQHLLGLPLNY
+272 VLHYGQHLLRLPLSY

-312 LTLGLPGQL
+312 LTLGLPGQF
-321 CIALISLLWM
+321 CIALISLIWM

-339 LAALVGYGLVVVTQL
+339 LAALVGYGLVVATQL
-354 AVLPTLHRRTQ
+354 AVLPALHQRTQ
-365 QLLVQSAHNQGFLVE
+365 QLLVQSAQNQGFLVE

-407 LARQAWGVGLLDL
+407 IARQAWGVGLLDL

-426 GFLGQAIGIVLL
+426 GFLGQAIGIGLL

-446 RQELSIGQLLAFNG
+446 KQQLSIGQLLAFNG
-460 MGANVLAFLAAL
+460 MGANVLGFLAGL

-487 RLDDALQHPL
+487 RLDDALQHPV
-497 ETDAANGY
+497 ESDTSKGTQQAT
-505 QHAPIPADAD
+505 IPADAD
-515 IVCEHVCFH
+515 IVCEEVSFH
-524 HPGRAALI
+524 HPGRTALL
-532 DDLNLRIPGGLT
+532 DHLNLRIPGGLT
-544 TAVIGESG
+544 TALIGESG

-561 IAGLYTLKGGAIHYG
+561 IAGLYSLESGAIHYG
-576 PFNGKDLSLE
+576 PFSGRDLSLE

-600 FLNRSIFENFTFAY
+600 FLNRSILENFTFAY
-614 PNLSFA
+614 PHLGFA
-620 EIVEL
+620 DIVEL

-636 ELPDGYGTVLGEF
+636 ELPDGYATVLGEF

-665 ALAANSPVL
+665 ALAADPPVL
-674 LLDESTSALDPVLES
+674 LLDESTSALDPVLEA
-689 RLMDRLLQFRHGKT
+689 RLMDRLLEHRKGRT

-720 VFMDKG
+720 VFMEKG
-726 AVRQQSHPRDLRDHG
+726 AVRQQSHPRDLRDHR
-741 QVAPYLQAA
+741 QVSPYLQAA